1 MGFPVVAKIA
11 SAQIVHKSDIGGV
24 AVGLRDEAEVA
35 DAWRRIM
42 AAARQHHPDATIDGL
57 LVEKMAPQGG
67 TELMVGVTR
76 DPVFG
81 HVMTFGLGGVYV
93 EILRDVARRV
103 LPIGPAD
110 AAALVREIRSF
121 ALLDGARGRP
131 PADLAA
137 LEALL
142 LRVSDFVVR
151 HADRIE
157 EMDLNPVW
165 VGAAGKGAAGE
176 GALPLDAVIIER
188 VPAGGQA

>member
-1 MGFPVVAKIA
+1 
-11 SAQIVHKSDIGGV
+11 
-24 AVGLRDEAEVA
+24 
-35 DAWRRIM
+35 
-42 AAARQHHPDATIDGL
+42 
-57 LVEKMAPQGG
+57 
-67 TELMVGVTR
+67 
-76 DPVFG
+76 
-81 HVMTFGLGGVYV
+81 VYV